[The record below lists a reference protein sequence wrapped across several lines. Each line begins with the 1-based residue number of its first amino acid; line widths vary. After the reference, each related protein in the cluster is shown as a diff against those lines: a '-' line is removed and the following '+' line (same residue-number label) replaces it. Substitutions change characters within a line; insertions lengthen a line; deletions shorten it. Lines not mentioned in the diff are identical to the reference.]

1 MTGPDHLWLNLD
13 YANQQRPAASFVTKG
28 PLAGPPYTGYTLTD
42 LAQAMV
48 AAAYE
53 DAAEKSGGWIRGM
66 TNALHNVFVHAGYDA
81 FANRIQQILDSMA
94 VDVPVKIRASTPDDA
109 KAALERVKQ
118 EARNEALREAAQSAF
133 DCQNPFLAPSARI
146 AVRDSILA
154 IIEKDATD
162 G

>member
-1 MTGPDHLWLNLD
+1 MTGPERLWLNLNHAD
-13 YANQQRPAASFVTKG
+13 QQRHGVSFVTKG
-28 PLAGPPYTGYTLTD
+28 PANGPPYTKYVRADVVEQL
-42 LAQAMV
+42 V

-53 DAAEKSGGWIRGM
+53 DAAEKC
-66 TNALHNVFVHAGYDA
+66 AQA
-81 FANRIQQILDSMA
+81 FATHVTEAIYGEAGNAARREAAANMAEYLLHQIQA
-94 VDVPVKIRASTPDDA
+94 RTPDDA